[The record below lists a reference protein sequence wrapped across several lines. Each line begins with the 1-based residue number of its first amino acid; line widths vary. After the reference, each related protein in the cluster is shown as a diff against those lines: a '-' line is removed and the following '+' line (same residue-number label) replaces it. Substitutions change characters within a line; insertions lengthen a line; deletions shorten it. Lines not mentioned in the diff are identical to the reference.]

1 MYGNKLETE
10 KNGQTPGRIQAI
22 PQLAEVEIKNPT
34 RLIKN
39 KKILIMFFF
48 KWHQSF
54 FKFWPVIPSD
64 FELFRPFEIKTKHY

>member
-34 RLIKN
+34 GLIKN
-39 KKILIMFFF
+39 KKILIMFCFNF
-48 KWHQSF
+48 KWTKKLKVRWYHWPK
-54 FKFWPVIPSD
+54 FK
-64 FELFRPFEIKTKHY
+64 E